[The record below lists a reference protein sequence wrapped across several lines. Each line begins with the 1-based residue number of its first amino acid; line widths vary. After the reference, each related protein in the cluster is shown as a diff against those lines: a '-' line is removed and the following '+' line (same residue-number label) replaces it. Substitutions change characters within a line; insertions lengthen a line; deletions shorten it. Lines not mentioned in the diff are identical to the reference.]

1 MPLKKIL
8 GALVELPEEEAKQ
21 AETAQEAQEA
31 PAPEAPVATGTPN
44 PSTSITTAAV
54 NSSPAGMIDPQMLEM
69 LDSAI
74 AEANQDGFDYFEFAE
89 AMNNLPGLPEP
100 QRFKAV
106 FTTAKAMGVTQEKLV
121 SSVEYYQE
129 VIAKEQ
135 LNFQQ
140 HVEAKTATEITARQ
154 DQKTQNEQA
163 ITEAQEQI
171 IALNQK
177 VAELQQENIQLD
189 TEMSQETIKINNTSR
204 AFEATFNKVNER
216 LENDKSKIQSYLAE
230 GAQQ

>member
-1 MPLKKIL
+1 MPFKTIL

-21 AETAQEAQEA
+21 AETTQEA
-31 PAPEAPVATGTPN
+31 PAPETPVATGTPN

-54 NSSPAGMIDPQMLEM
+54 NSAAPGMIDPQMLEM
-69 LDSAI
+69 LDNAI
-74 AEANQDGFDYFEFAE
+74 SEANQDGFDYFEFAE
-89 AMNNLPGLPEP
+89 AMNNLPGLPEDK
-100 QRFKAV
+100 RFKAV
-106 FTTAKAMGVTQEKLV
+106 FVTAKAMGVTQEKLV

-135 LNFQQ
+135 TNFQQ

-154 DQKTQNEQA
+154 EKKTNNEQS

-171 IALNQK
+171 ITLNQK
-177 VAELQQENIQLD
+177 IAELQQENIQLD

-216 LENDKSKIQSYLAE
+216 LENDKSKIQSYLTE